1 MHTTHFSIRE
11 ATLSD
16 LDAIE
21 HIEQN
26 SFESGWTRENLRKE
40 LSASFSIVLVAVADS
55 TIAGYTSA
63 WKITGELQIN
73 RLAVLVQYRRRGIAR
88 SLINALIANSKMQT
102 PYKILLEVRG
112 KNNAARQLYQSLGF
126 REIGIRKKYYH
137 TDDAILLEREI
148 VQ

>member
-1 MHTTHFSIRE
+1 MHNTHFSIRE

-21 HIEQN
+21 HIERQ

-40 LSASFSIVLVAVADS
+40 LSASFSIVLVAIADG
-55 TIAGYTSA
+55 TIAGYVSA

-73 RLAVLVQYRRRGIAR
+73 RLAVLAHHRRRGIAR
-88 SLINALIANSKMQT
+88 SLINELIANAKIQT
-102 PYKILLEVRG
+102 PHKVLLEVRG

-126 REIGIRKKYYH
+126 REVGIRKKYYH
-137 TDDAILLEREI
+137 TDDAILLEKEI
-148 VQ
+148 TP